1 MSWTLGK
8 VNWGSLDNIWVM
20 LSSHY
25 GTWWVK
31 QTPEAKPCTVHDKFA
46 MESEG
51 AAWYCWNAARV
62 IQLMSCILFYLYPL
76 PLPHKR
82 IDCWCGLHKL
92 WEPCQ
97 CPWLNKL
104 GPRRGHSLQLYA
116 GFSHSDCWWH
126 LDEVPTTGTQTA
138 SQTPRC
144 FYRRMRIHQHHWSAS
159 AEHYIIIWKPK
170 KVMCPTIYKQR
181 TI

>member
-1 MSWTLGK
+1 MDVRQSQLGFSWQHLGDVVLALWYVMSETNTRSKTLHGPRQ
-8 VNWGSLDNIWVM
+8 VCHGEWRCCMILLECSPCHSAHVM
-20 LSSHY
+20 HPLLLIS
-25 GTWWVK
+25 
-31 QTPEAKPCTVHDKFA
+31 FA
-46 MESEG
+46 FTSQ
-51 AAWYCWNAARV
+51 ADWLLV
-62 IQLMSCILFYLYPL
+62 
-76 PLPHKR
+76 
-82 IDCWCGLHKL
+82 GLHKL